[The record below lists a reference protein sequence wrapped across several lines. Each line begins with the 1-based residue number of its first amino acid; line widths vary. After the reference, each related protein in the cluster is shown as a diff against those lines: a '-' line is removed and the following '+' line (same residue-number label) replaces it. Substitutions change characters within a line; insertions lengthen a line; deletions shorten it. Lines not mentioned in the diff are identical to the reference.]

1 MTVNN
6 NAMMASYAS
15 QINSNTN
22 SNSKVQS
29 QSGTWTDNSQSTSP
43 DFSAIAQQ
51 FMALLD
57 TNKSG
62 SIDKTEFS
70 QAAQAVSK
78 NSANSTQV
86 DNAFT
91 KIDGNSDGQISSD
104 EMLSALKDAITARA
118 QTQKGH
124 HHHHHHHHQQATTT
138 PPDSA
143 AALLTQSAAS
153 TQQSSP
159 SNEMQ
164 KALFNKIMAA
174 YGNTATSTGTT
185 TNISA

>member
-1 MTVNN
+1 MTVNS

-29 QSGTWTDNSQSTSP
+29 QSGASGTWTGNTQSTSP

-70 QAAQAVSK
+70 QAAQALSK

-86 DNAFT
+86 DNAFS
-91 KIDGNSDGQISSD
+91 KIDGNSDSQISSD
-104 EMLSALKDAITARA
+104 EMLTALKDAMTAQA

-124 HHHHHHHHQQATTT
+124 HQHQA
-138 PPDSA
+138 SA
-143 AALLTQSAAS
+143 NPADLTSQLTQSTTS

-159 SNEMQ
+159 ANEMQ
-164 KALFNKIMAA
+164 KVLFNKIMAA
-174 YGNTATSTGTT
+174 YGSSTATTGST

>member
-1 MTVNN
+1 MTVNS

-22 SNSKVQS
+22 SNNKVQS
-29 QSGTWTDNSQSTSP
+29 QSGASGTWTGNTQSTSP

-70 QAAQAVSK
+70 QAAQALSK

-86 DNAFT
+86 DNAFS
-91 KIDGNSDGQISSD
+91 KIDGNSDSQISSD
-104 EMLSALKDAITARA
+104 EMLKALKDAITAQA
-118 QTQKGH
+118 QTQTQKGH
-124 HHHHHHHHQQATTT
+124 HHHQASVNPADLT
-138 PPDSA
+138 SQ
-143 AALLTQSAAS
+143 LTQSTTS
-153 TQQSSP
+153 TQESSP
-159 SNEMQ
+159 ANEMQ
-164 KALFNKIMAA
+164 KVLFNKIMAA
-174 YGNTATSTGTT
+174 YGSSTATTGST

>member
-29 QSGTWTDNSQSTSP
+29 QSGASGTWTGNSQSTSP

-104 EMLSALKDAITARA
+104 EMLSALKDAITAQA
-118 QTQKGH
+118 ETQKG
-124 HHHHHHHHQQATTT
+124 HHHHQQATTT
-138 PPDSA
+138 PPDSV